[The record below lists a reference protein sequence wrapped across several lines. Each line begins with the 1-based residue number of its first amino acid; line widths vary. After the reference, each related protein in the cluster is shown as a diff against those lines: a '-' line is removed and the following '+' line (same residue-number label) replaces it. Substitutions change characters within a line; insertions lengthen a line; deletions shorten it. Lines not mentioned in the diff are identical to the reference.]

1 MESSQS
7 PVPSLN
13 QREWQC
19 LQVTLSFE
27 DSIKSGFLVRHLLM
41 GFQRRTSNEDWG
53 RHLLFSAK
61 AEHVVYVRTPIVLR
75 SNTITPVLA
84 YSHIW
89 QSFNRLVG
97 NFFFLKKKGLKTHCR
112 LPDKVRK

>member
-13 QREWQC
+13 QRECQC

-41 GFQRRTSNEDWG
+41 GFQRRTRNKDWG

-61 AEHVVYVRTPIVLR
+61 AECVVYVRTPIVFR

-84 YSHIW
+84 YSHSW

-97 NFFFLKKKGLKTHCR
+97 NLKKKKKR
-112 LPDKVRK
+112 KV